1 MSYDPN
7 WPQNGQLV
15 DGDKFR
21 EQFGGLKDLIDAV
34 APGTITAVMI
44 DSITTVE
51 PNDLPSASV
60 TLIGTELH
68 FTFSIPRGQNGTNGI
83 DGTNGTNGIDGAQGP
98 PGEVTQ
104 AALDAAIAGTSAN
117 SNAVATLG
125 LTVSDPP
132 TQAEMQAIASK
143 QDELI
148 LALRRP

>member
-1 MSYDPN
+1 MPFDPN
-7 WPQNGQLV
+7 LPPNNVQVKAAELRGQ
-15 DGDKFR
+15 FN
-21 EQFGGLKDLIDAV
+21 GLKELIDAI
-34 APGTITAVMI
+34 APGTITAVFI

-83 DGTNGTNGIDGAQGP
+83 DGTNGTNGTNGIDGAQGP

-117 SNAVATLG
+117 SNAIGTLDTPFADPDAEALRTAFNG
-125 LTVSDPP
+125 LV
-132 TQAEMQAIASK
+132 
-143 QDELI
+143 